1 MKVTPTPIKAANVIN
16 CCPHEITIFTGSIFD
31 PFSGKN
37 KGGKVI
43 LRLPASGI
51 VATAVTAVD
60 ASPDMEVNDISI
72 PTCTRRF
79 AKITELPYEEG
90 KMYIVP
96 SLFAQAAKELGR
108 DCSSLLV
115 PYGTVIDGNGRTVGC
130 TGLVR
135 CA

>member
-1 MKVTPTPIKAANVIN
+1 MKVTPTPISVVN
-16 CCPHEITIFTGSIFD
+16 CCPHEVTIFAGSIYD
-31 PFSGKN
+31 PYSGKS

-51 VATAVTAVD
+51 VATAISAID
-60 ASPDMEVNDISI
+60 ACPDMEVNNISV

-79 AKITELPYEEG
+79 AKVTDLPYEDG

-96 SLFAQAAKELGR
+96 SVFAQAVKELGR
-108 DCSSLLV
+108 DCSSLLI
-115 PYGTVIDGNGRTVGC
+115 PYGTVIDHTGKTVGC